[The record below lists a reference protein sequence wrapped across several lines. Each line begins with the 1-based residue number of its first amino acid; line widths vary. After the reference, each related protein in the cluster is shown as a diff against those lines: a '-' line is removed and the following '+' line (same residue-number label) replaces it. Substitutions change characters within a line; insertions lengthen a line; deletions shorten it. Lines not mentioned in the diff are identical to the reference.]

1 METVTNLNKDTLEA
15 VQDLIKINIDSS
27 EGFKS
32 AADQLENSQH
42 LERYFQE
49 CVAERR
55 SNANELARV
64 VGSNAETPEDT
75 GTIRGTVHRWWLE
88 VRGALQSG
96 DEHAI
101 LAEAERGEDAI
112 KHRYEDL
119 LKETAGS
126 AVNDVLQ
133 RQYAGVK
140 RRHDQVRAMRDA
152 RA

>member
-1 METVTNLNKDTLEA
+1 METVTTLNADTLDA
-15 VQDLIKINIDSS
+15 VQDLIKINIDSH
-27 EGFKS
+27 EGFNS
-32 AADQLENSQH
+32 AADQLQDSPQLAQFFRECAT
-42 LERYFQE
+42 ERQ
-49 CVAERR
+49 A
-55 SNANELARV
+55 NANELSGI
-64 VGSNAETPEDT
+64 VGANAEKPEDS

-88 VRGALQSG
+88 IRGALQSG
-96 DEHAI
+96 DEHAV

-119 LKETAGS
+119 LKNTAGS

-140 RRHDQVRAMRDA
+140 RRHDQIRAMRDA